1 MITEGEQE
9 SESGQG
15 CGNYAES
22 KYQRLRQ
29 DGFFLISIEI
39 LQRSGTN
46 TVRSAAVSARKKVD
60 QLTEIRFFSIGVLSV
75 P

>member
-1 MITEGEQE
+1 MSPARAVETTRNPNT
-9 SESGQG
+9 SVSG
-15 CGNYAES
+15 
-22 KYQRLRQ
+22 RTV
-29 DGFFLISIEI
+29 FLISIEI

-60 QLTEIRFFSIGVLSV
+60 QLTEIRLFSIGVLSV